1 MTATD
6 VTNSTEQI
14 HFQQDEVA
22 MKDIEEAIGDYVVG
36 AKALYVSE
44 TDKWQPVLRITRCR
58 GAPDVPIHQ
67 DFTQLSA
74 LSESE
79 ADAIRYGL
87 QRGRALVEGNI
98 IGLTI

>member
-1 MTATD
+1 VRD
-6 VTNSTEQI
+6 VTNLTEQR
-14 HFQQDEVA
+14 HFEQGEAA
-22 MKDIEEAIGDYVVG
+22 MEDVEEAIGDYVVG
-36 AKALYVSE
+36 AKALYVPE
-44 TDKWQPVLRITRCR
+44 TDKWQPVLRITRRR

-87 QRGRALVEGNI
+87 LRGRALVEGNI
-98 IGLTI
+98 IGLKI